1 MKNFIENIN
10 EINSTTKGKA
20 ALFFFAFVLFL
31 VFIGIF
37 SRTVGTTNPEEY
49 YNTVTNDSSW
59 DSLLKANYRY
69 KYNINVDGV
78 ETLIEGKINESE
90 ETFTITIGEDKKDY
104 YRNIDGFLVNT
115 DGTWIKCDNP
125 NNYSK
130 FTNID
135 YVDKLVKNSSFTN
148 KTDYD
153 SGKVIYNFQITT
165 NSINEL
171 LDGNITDYDD
181 VPSEINVIFKAD
193 NNIDHVNFKF
203 SNYCRTVGTCENNL
217 DIKLEY
223 YDIGK
228 IDDIKNPISINE
240 ENNE

>member
-1 MKNFIENIN
+1 MKNFIDNMN
-10 EINSTTKGKA
+10 EIGSTTKGKA
-20 ALFFFAFVLFL
+20 LLFFLAFILFL

-59 DSLLKANYRY
+59 DSLLDANYRY
-69 KYNINVDGV
+69 KYKINLDGV
-78 ETLIEGKINESE
+78 ETTIEGKINESTE
-90 ETFTITIGEDKKDY
+90 MFTITTGEESREYFRSLD
-104 YRNIDGFLVNT
+104 NFLINT

-125 NNYSK
+125 NSFYK

-135 YVDKLVKNSSFTN
+135 YVDKLVKNSSFSN
-148 KTDYD
+148 KTDYE
-153 SGKVIYNFQITT
+153 SGKVIYNFLISSNT
-165 NSINEL
+165 INEL

-181 VPSEINVIFKAD
+181 IPSEVGVIFKTD

-203 SNYCRTVGTCENNL
+203 SNYCHTIGSCTNNF

-228 IDDIKNPISINE
+228 VDNIKNPIGDL
-240 ENNE
+240 ENN